1 MASPLS
7 CSLFPASLPAVLL
20 TAASLVTTAAPA
32 PTASA
37 HETDQFLMP
46 VDAAETEFADLG
58 RYFSDYFGDTVRRA
72 IEELN
77 TKIDRAERRAAEARP
92 HRVRVSGNR
101 VRRRVAAMIDH
112 EPDPDR
118 YRTPYAI
125 ANAVRDELPHALALI
140 DGLEWNPP
148 DATRYG
154 YDDDDLVIY
163 KPHSE
168 NAMHTELHFVLDPRI
183 LGRLWRAGTFQAY
196 DAYMGADKIGHF
208 VDMGFRYYKVYDRKL
223 NAGRSH
229 DEATAAAVEYGSVG
243 GLLSEQMLL
252 GRATA
257 GAYSNADLASNLA
270 GMFFYLNLTEPV
282 PGPDG
287 PQAPLA
293 YLGEDGRWYPSTRL
307 LDDPDFFAGFLT
319 DHFNEAL
326 NPSHFERGMRK
337 KVREAIRERWDRVV
351 QWYPQSDA
359 EPEWFTEKAERL
371 STLHGV
377 PYGHSGRWDQLYH
390 LGNTVPPQ
398 TQTASLE

>member
-1 MASPLS
+1 MAYPTSTRFGS
-7 CSLFPASLPAVLL
+7 I
-20 TAASLVTTAAPA
+20 AALVVACGIGAWSATPD
-32 PTASA
+32 ASA

-46 VDAAETEFADLG
+46 TCSETRQFADLG
-58 RYFSDYFGDTVRRA
+58 RYFSDYFGDATRRA

-77 TKIDRAERRAAEARP
+77 HRIDRAEARAADHRP
-92 HRVRVSGNR
+92 RRTRVGGNR

-112 EPDPDR
+112 TADPDR

-154 YDDDDLVIY
+154 YSPQDLVIY

-208 VDMGFRYYKVYDRKL
+208 VDMGFRYYKVYDRAL
-223 NAGRSH
+223 RRGEHH
-229 DEATAAAVEYGSVG
+229 DAATAAAVKYGSVG
-243 GLLSEQMLL
+243 GLLSERALL

-282 PGPDG
+282 PGPGPDG
-287 PQAPLA
+287 EQRPLA
-293 YLGEDGRWYPSTRL
+293 YLGDDGRWHASPRL
-307 LDDPDFFAGFLT
+307 LDDADFFAAYLT

-326 NPSHFERGMRK
+326 NPSHFERGMRP
-337 KVREAIRERWDRVV
+337 KVRKAIQQRWDRVV
-351 QWYPQSDA
+351 QWYPQSGGD
-359 EPEWFTEKAERL
+359 PTWFTDKARQL

-390 LGNTVPPQ
+390 LGNTLPPA
-398 TQTASLE
+398 TQTASLR